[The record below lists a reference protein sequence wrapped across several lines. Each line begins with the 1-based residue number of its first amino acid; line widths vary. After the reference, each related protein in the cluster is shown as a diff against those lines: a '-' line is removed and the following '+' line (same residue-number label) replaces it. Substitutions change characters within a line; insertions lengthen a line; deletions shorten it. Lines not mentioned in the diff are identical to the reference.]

1 MRRGWVNDHSHHTA
15 ILWQLRFA
23 ALPLLSLPA
32 LERQGF
38 SENLDEQR
46 KLPSGQA

>member
-1 MRRGWVNDHSHHTA
+1 MRRGWVNDHSHYTA

-32 LERQGF
+32 PERQGF
-38 SENLDEQR
+38 SENLDEKR

>member
-1 MRRGWVNDHSHHTA
+1 MRRGWVNDHSHYTA

-38 SENLDEQR
+38 SENLDET
-46 KLPSGQA
+46 